1 MTTRTPTATSDL
13 AHASGTIVLLR
24 ATIRATIRGTI
35 RATVRATIRATTP
48 AITMVL
54 LLLAAGTL
62 LGAFLGYV
70 VVAGLH
76 VAGVDDL
83 DLVGLDSLPLPG

>member
-24 ATIRATIRGTI
+24 ATIRAT
-35 RATVRATIRATTP
+35 VRATIRRDHPCDHHGA
-48 AITMVL
+48 

-70 VVAGLH
+70 VVAGLR

-83 DLVGLDSLPLPG
+83 DLAGLDSLPLPG

>member
-1 MTTRTPTATSDL
+1 MTTRTPAATSDL
-13 AHASGTIVLLR
+13 AHASGTVVVLR
-24 ATIRATIRGTI
+24 ATGRA
-35 RATVRATIRATTP
+35 AVRATIFVT
-48 AITMVL
+48 I
-54 LLLAAGTL
+54 LLLAGTM

>member
-1 MTTRTPTATSDL
+1 MITRTPAATPAL
-13 AHASGTIVLLR
+13 PHASGTIVVLR
-24 ATIRATIRGTI
+24 SITRAII
-35 RATVRATIRATTP
+35 VVI
-48 AITMVL
+48 VL
-54 LLLAAGTL
+54 LLAGTL

-83 DLVGLDSLPLPG
+83 DLAGLDSLPLPG